1 MARLTLRID
10 LEGRGSIGPGK
21 VRLLETI
28 AETGSIRSAAAA
40 LRMSYKRA
48 WTLIQDLDEIF
59 GERVLATETGG
70 RAGGG
75 AKLSPVG
82 KSIVAQ
88 YRAAEKQSAS
98 ASYAALAK
106 LQRLARSAQR
116 RASA

>member
-1 MARLTLRID
+1 
-10 LEGRGSIGPGK
+10 

-28 AETGSIRSAAAA
+28 AETGSIRGAANA
-40 LRMSYKRA
+40 LKMSYKQA
-48 WTLIQDLDEIF
+48 WTLIQDLDDIF

-82 KSIVAQ
+82 KSIVEE
-88 YRAAEKQSAS
+88 YRKAERQSAS
-98 ASYAALAK
+98 ASQQALAK